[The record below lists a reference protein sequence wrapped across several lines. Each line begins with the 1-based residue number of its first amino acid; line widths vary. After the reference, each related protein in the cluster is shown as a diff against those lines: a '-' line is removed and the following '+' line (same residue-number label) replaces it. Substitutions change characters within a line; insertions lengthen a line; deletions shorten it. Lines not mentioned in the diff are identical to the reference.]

1 VAFHILVA
9 KHPTRVDRLQ
19 YPGEVVES
27 RIQFT
32 KFLRT
37 KVMCLGPM
45 RPAAVTAQDGF
56 ETLEQQLVWD
66 LEPVGS
72 SASLSQCRNDKAR
85 HVLEL
90 DNPDPTSLLSV
101 AGTQPNVVT
110 VGESYFD
117 REVRAETIGVRK
129 LAL

>member
-19 YPGEVVES
+19 YPGEVIES

-66 LEPVGS
+66 LEPVGF
-72 SASLSQCRNDKAR
+72 
-85 HVLEL
+85 EL